1 MTRSKIEFATILATM
16 RGQGEDP
23 KQLAQ
28 DMSLRK
34 LCYEIEK
41 LENESQPQAETIAKV
56 PEPLEEPP
64 KKSKG
69 PRPFWSWLLADSDD
83 EDS

>member
-1 MTRSKIEFATILATM
+1 MTRSKTEFATILATM

-23 KQLAQ
+23 AQLAEG
-28 DMSLRK
+28 MTLRK

-41 LENESQPQAETIAKV
+41 LEQEQESRPQVETTPKA
-56 PEPLEEPP
+56 PEPPTKP
-64 KKSKG
+64 KG
-69 PRPFWSWLLADSDD
+69 PRPFWSWLLADSDQ